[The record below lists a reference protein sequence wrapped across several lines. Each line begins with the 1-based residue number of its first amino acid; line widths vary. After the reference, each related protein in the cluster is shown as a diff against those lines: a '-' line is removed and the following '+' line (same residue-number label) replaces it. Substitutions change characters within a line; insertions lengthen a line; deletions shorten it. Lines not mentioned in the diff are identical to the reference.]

1 MGKLKSTQLH
11 IARAVADVLS
21 APQATNKFYHSDLIA
36 EIVNFV
42 GGINDNN
49 HLTGKIIAKAFA
61 GDCSDDYEINYDDIE
76 LDMDD
81 CEGIGH
87 GDFYAFADELA
98 WMVPYTVSLDDFNRW
113 MQLIMLEKLS
123 SKPWPMPRK
132 RRDFPAHLN
141 TV

>member
-61 GDCSDDYEINYDDIE
+61 GDCSDDYWWRQ
-76 LDMDD
+76 LVLQGLLR
-81 CEGIGH
+81 EGSTAI
-87 GDFYAFADELA
+87 LQNI
-98 WMVPYTVSLDDFNRW
+98 S
-113 MQLIMLEKLS
+113 
-123 SKPWPMPRK
+123 
-132 RRDFPAHLN
+132 
-141 TV
+141 